1 MEDGSSVALRGGAD
15 AVAAMRA
22 AGAAGEALLVR
33 ADGRCER
40 AGLEAAVREA
50 DLHGS
55 ALVLAGAAAF
65 HRSEELD
72 RLVISGEARRRAAA
86 DAA

>member
-15 AVAAMRA
+15 ALAAM
-22 AGAAGEALLVR
+22 R